1 LSRNIEAER
10 LRRSR
15 WLLVANEVS
24 GNVVVFARDVE
35 SGLLTQ
41 TSAEQAGMPTC
52 MCVVFVEQ
60 DTGGRAA
67 AAAAL

>member
-1 LSRNIEAER
+1 M
-10 LRRSR
+10 
-15 WLLVANEVS
+15 ANEVS